1 MGSRWHPSAGKDVV
15 TSGMALC
22 GDTGPLCVCV
32 CVYVCVCVEGL
43 VAPCCLCSRVGIFLA
58 LTGAVFFWVQEN
70 KLSSNDFSVC
80 VCVCLCVCV
89 CVCER
94 ERGQF
99 DRESKL
105 EKIVTSVQLALHYI
119 LVCVCV
125 VLCVVS

>member
-1 MGSRWHPSAGKDVV
+1 MWRHGAF
-15 TSGMALC
+15 
-22 GDTGPLCVCV
+22 VCV

-89 CVCER
+89 
-94 ERGQF
+94 
-99 DRESKL
+99 S
-105 EKIVTSVQLALHYI
+105 
-119 LVCVCV
+119 VCVKESEDS
-125 VLCVVS
+125 LIEKANWRK